1 MKFFIILAYN
11 SEILSKFVV
20 ENIKNAL
27 LSLSEEEQIHEIKY
41 LPTELVLQLEGDKNT
56 IVDVLCTDVRG
67 RKFCV
72 EMQMEWSE

>member
-1 MKFFIILAYN
+1 M
-11 SEILSKFVV
+11 V
-20 ENIKNAL
+20 ESFKNAL
-27 LSLSEEEQIHEIKY
+27 LPLSEEEQIHEIKY

-56 IVDVLCTDVRG
+56 IVDVLGTDVRG